1 MTAEHEPQPR
11 PGPASLGALEQQVI
25 ETLWDH
31 GPLSVREVIAALGS
45 DHAYTTIATVLS
57 NLERKDMVISRREG
71 RYVRHLPRRSRS
83 EHAAQLMQHALST
96 SRDRTASI
104 LHFVEAM
111 DEHDLSQ
118 LRRYLEAQRPAP
130 AGDREQGAEE

>member
-1 MTAEHEPQPR
+1 MTAEQEPER
-11 PGPASLGALEQQVI
+11 SAAPARLGALEQQVI
-25 ETLWDH
+25 EALWDH
-31 GPLSVREVIAALGS
+31 GALSVREVISALGS

-57 NLERKDMVISRREG
+57 NLERKEMVVSRREG

-83 EHAAQLMQHALST
+83 ERAAQLMQHALST

-111 DEHDLSQ
+111 DEQDLSQ
-118 LRRYLEAQRPAP
+118 LRRYLEAQSPAP
-130 AGDREQGAEE
+130 ADRQGQDARE

>member
-1 MTAEHEPQPR
+1 MTAAPEPEHSA
-11 PGPASLGALEQQVI
+11 GPASLGALEQLVI
-25 ETLWDH
+25 EALWDH
-31 GPLSVREVIAALGS
+31 GALSVREVISALGS

-57 NLERKDMVISRREG
+57 NLERKDMVVSRREG

-83 EHAAQLMQHALST
+83 QHAAQLMQHALST

-118 LRRYLEAQRPAP
+118 LRRYLEAQSPAP
-130 AGDREQGAEE
+130 EGRRGQDAEE